1 MPSLFSKKKDSEKEL
16 TQSRTSSDTQ
26 YVNEPSQSKTK
37 YSHGPRP
44 SPPAYADETTPPTY
58 KASSYLRSL
67 HDGDPNDKVDVPMIH
82 STHKLSF
89 GDYLPW
95 GSAMKTGKRTVIS
108 RSMTRD
114 CYIKHYAKD
123 EEGNYIGTERP
134 YPDHQLVFVPNKSTP
149 DDILQQV
156 STFAYCMCSTI
167 ANLVVVERVR
177 RRET

>member
-1 MPSLFSKKKDSEKEL
+1 MP
-16 TQSRTSSDTQ
+16 TQQPADG
-26 YVNEPSQSKTK
+26 NAPL
-37 YSHGPRP
+37 
-44 SPPAYADETTPPTY
+44 PPPYAE

-67 HDGDPNDKVDVPMIH
+67 HEGDPNDNVDVPMIH

-95 GSAMKTGKRTVIS
+95 SSAMKTGKRTVIS

-149 DDILQQV
+149 DEILQQV
-156 STFAYCMCSTI
+156 SSYMF
-167 ANLVVVERVR
+167 VVKVATLLMRLQLSDFVDVRHDIRRLHERK
-177 RRET
+177 ELKHLPNGAA

>member
-1 MPSLFSKKKDSEKEL
+1 MPSLFSKKKDSEV
-16 TQSRTSSDTQ
+16 TQPGAAASSTTTTP
-26 YVNEPSQSKTK
+26 PSYTDD
-37 YSHGPRP
+37 
-44 SPPAYADETTPPTY
+44 ATPPTY
-58 KASSYLRSL
+58 KAASYLSSL
-67 HDGDPNDKVDVPMIH
+67 REGDPNDKIDIPMIH
-82 STHKLSF
+82 STHKLSL

-149 DDILQQV
+149 DDILKQV
-156 STFAYCMCSTI
+156 SDDPSSPRLNMLT
-167 ANLVVVERVR
+167 
-177 RRET
+177 

>member
-1 MPSLFSKKKDSEKEL
+1 MPSLFSKKKDGDREV
-16 TQSRTSSDTQ
+16 TQSGASDSLQ
-26 YVNEPSQSKTK
+26 YVNRSSYLAKSSNT
-37 YSHGPRP
+37 HIPRP
-44 SPPAYADETTPPTY
+44 APPSYADDTTPPTY

-114 CYIKHYAKD
+114 CYVKHYAKD

-134 YPDHQLVFVPNKSTP
+134 YPDWQLVFVPNKSTP

-156 STFAYCMCSTI
+156 SPLSYRRLVRV
-167 ANLVVVERVR
+167 ANVMAVERVC
-177 RRET
+177 

>member
-1 MPSLFSKKKDSEKEL
+1 MPSLFSKKKDSEQEV
-16 TQSRTSSDTQ
+16 TQSGASASSTQ
-26 YVNEPSQSKTK
+26 AP
-37 YSHGPRP
+37 
-44 SPPAYADETTPPTY
+44 PPAYTDDATPPTY
-58 KASSYLRSL
+58 KATSYLSSL
-67 HDGDPNDKVDVPMIH
+67 REGDPNDKVDVPMIH

-123 EEGNYIGTERP
+123 EYGNYIGTERP

-149 DDILQQV
+149 DDILKQLDEFV
-156 STFAYCMCSTI
+156 D
-167 ANLVVVERVR
+167 VR
-177 RRET
+177 HDIRRLHDKKELKHIPN

>member
-1 MPSLFSKKKDSEKEL
+1 
-16 TQSRTSSDTQ
+16 
-26 YVNEPSQSKTK
+26 
-37 YSHGPRP
+37 
-44 SPPAYADETTPPTY
+44 
-58 KASSYLRSL
+58 
-67 HDGDPNDKVDVPMIH
+67 MIH

-123 EEGNYIGTERP
+123 EDGNYIGTERP

-149 DDILQQV
+149 DDILKQV
-156 STFAYCMCSTI
+156 SNAYPD
-167 ANLVVVERVR
+167 VRVSHVDVMAVGR
-177 RRET
+177 VCRCEA